1 MLFYPMCEPIKK
13 NPPFFIRWEK
23 GIRVL
28 HVWTEH
34 LFLPLTC
41 RKKEGKNG
49 FDRITCFERIIVLFF
64 RNAIG
69 KRSFFKLRNIQL

>member
-1 MLFYPMCEPIKK
+1 MLFYPVSESIKK
-13 NPPFFIRWEK
+13 TPPLFIRWEK

-34 LFLPLTC
+34 LSLPLTC

-49 FDRITCFERIIVLFF
+49 FDRITCFERIIFLFF

-69 KRSFFKLRNIQL
+69 KTNFFKLKNMQL

>member
-1 MLFYPMCEPIKK
+1 MLFYPVSESIKK

-34 LFLPLTC
+34 LSLPL
-41 RKKEGKNG
+41 KWGKNG
-49 FDRITCFERIIVLFF
+49 FDRITCFERIIFLFF

-69 KRSFFKLRNIQL
+69 KTNFFKLKDMQL